1 MRLYIELRDRTR
13 SAWTLVEDCA
23 DNAFD
28 LLDAWNRWQF
38 NGTMENSGNW
48 AFDLVENLAE
58 LPDKDREDAAPAEI
72 RRVEIHEIG
81 SILAMA

>member
-1 MRLYIELRDRTR
+1 MNLYIELRNRTR
-13 SAWTLVEDCA
+13 TAWILAEDCA

-38 NGTMENSGNW
+38 GASMGEAGNW
-48 AFDLVENLAE
+48 AFDLIEDLSELCDDVREN
-58 LPDKDREDAAPAEI
+58 AAPAET